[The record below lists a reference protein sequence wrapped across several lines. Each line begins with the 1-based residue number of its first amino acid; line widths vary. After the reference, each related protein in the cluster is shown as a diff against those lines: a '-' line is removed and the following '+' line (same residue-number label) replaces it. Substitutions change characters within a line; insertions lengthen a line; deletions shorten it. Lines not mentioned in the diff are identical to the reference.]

1 MIKSRIDLRGLIKNA
16 THRQEISNHKFNEHD
31 DHILDGLK
39 TAGRRRDASLNYSDN
54 QLLPD
59 CVAHN
64 DEHAD
69 PLNSKA
75 YIVLKDVFGIEI
87 KYGLKLNELQR
98 KEANNYLDCA
108 IWLLDNRDNF
118 KGQVIGKFGIYSYG
132 DYGSKLNEHGYIDKV
147 ILTKGTP
154 LTTFSALERKSL
166 AHADLFIGGM
176 DIGDTVKWFSQFV
189 DPSRLHVISD
199 LNITSPNMT
208 GGSLVPTTFAH
219 TSYGGVQ
226 VATHRK
232 AGQVF
237 EYVDRYK

>member
-1 MIKSRIDLRGLIKNA
+1 MINSRIDLRRLIRTA
-16 THRQEISNHKFNEHD
+16 AHRQEISNHKFNDHD

-39 TAGRRRDASLNYSDN
+39 SAGYGRVNTLNYSDN
-54 QLLPD
+54 LLLPD

-64 DEHAD
+64 NEHAD
-69 PLNSKA
+69 ELNSKA

-108 IWLLDNRDNF
+108 VWLLDNRDNF

-132 DYGSKLNEHGYIDKV
+132 DYGSILNQHGYIDKV

-154 LTTFSALERKSL
+154 LTTFSASERKSL
-166 AHADLFIGGM
+166 ARADVFIGGM

-189 DPSRLHVISD
+189 NPSQLHVISD
-199 LNITSPNMT
+199 LNINSPGMT
-208 GGSLVPTTFAH
+208 GGSLIQPTFAH
-219 TSYGGVQ
+219 TSYGGVK
-226 VATHRK
+226 VASHRK

-237 EYVDRYK
+237 EYVNTYK